1 MCCKGFSWIWS
12 EVEEPLPLLG
22 LLLAKLPASCEMEE
36 LAWESVLSYSRNK
49 SETKVDMSAT

>member
-1 MCCKGFSWIWS
+1 MCYKGFSWVWS
-12 EVEEPLPLLG
+12 EVEEPLPLVR

-49 SETKVDMSAT
+49 FET